1 MFFTRMFFKRLQC
14 ARKGHLFVD
23 SRSRPGT
30 QVCVRCRYRAPFEGL
45 APQSPPAT
53 GQSEKD

>member
-1 MFFTRMFFKRLQC
+1 MFFKRLQC

-45 APQSPPAT
+45 TPQSPPAM